1 MGETKDPQTLPDIGM
16 TALEWPGY
24 DIDFLNMRRSSTG
37 GWGRGGGGGE
47 RVFFI
52 VL

>member
-1 MGETKDPQTLPDIGM
+1 MGETKHPHTLSDIGM
-16 TALEWPGY
+16 IALSGY
-24 DIDFLNMRRSSTG
+24 DIDFFNMRRRSTG
-37 GWGRGGGGGE
+37 GWGRDGGGGE